1 MRQLLIA
8 RFAVATLA
16 TASFASS
23 PAQAQEAKQ
32 NFVLVNR
39 TGYELSHV
47 FVSPSAADDWGDDIM
62 GKDVVSDGDSVR
74 VRFER
79 GTRTCKWDLKVT
91 YTDDDS
97 SAYWR
102 NIDLCTV
109 ERITIRY
116 NRSSDTSTATF
127 D

>member
-1 MRQLLIA
+1 MRQFFLA
-8 RFAVATLA
+8 GLA
-16 TASFASS
+16 TIALAGTSVA
-23 PAQAQEAKQ
+23 PALAQEAKQ

-47 FVSPSAADDWGDDIM
+47 YVSPSKSDDWGDDIM
-62 GKDVVSDGDSVR
+62 GQDTVSDGATVR

-79 GTRTCKWDLKVT
+79 GTRTCHWDLKVT
-91 YTDDDS
+91 YSDDDS

-102 NIDLCTV
+102 SIDLCTV

-116 NRSSDTSTATF
+116 NRSSDTSTSTF